1 MSTTFSARIIASH
14 GRHYVARDAAG
25 QLWHCIA
32 RGKRHEVAVNDRVQ
46 LTDLGN
52 SGDVTQPQA
61 VIEKIEPR
69 QNLFRRSDQFKDK
82 AIAANVD
89 QVWFVVATEPS
100 FDPELLSRCQVACA
114 AEGIEFQIILNKAD
128 LTDLLP
134 RAEALIAP
142 FTDIGLPVMHTSTL
156 NDQGM
161 AELRQKLV
169 DHSVV
174 LTGQSGMGKSSLI
187 NTLVPDAKA
196 TIGDISRFLDTGRH
210 TTTTVQA
217 YQQDPATTV
226 IDVPGLQVFGLSHLG
241 DEDILLAFPEFR
253 PHLGDCRFRDCRHDK
268 DPGCALQAAVSDG
281 TATETR
287 LQLLRRLLTENKSS
301 RQQTQT

>member
-1 MSTTFSARIIASH
+1 MTTTFTARIIASH
-14 GRHYVARDAAG
+14 GRHYVARDNAG
-25 QLWHCIA
+25 ALWHCIA
-32 RGKRHEVAVNDRVQ
+32 RGKKHEVAVNDCVI

-82 AIAANVD
+82 AIAANVT

-114 AEGIEFQIILNKAD
+114 AEAIQFTILLNKAD
-128 LTDLLP
+128 LAALLA

-142 FTDIGLPVMHTSTL
+142 FQAIGIPVIHTSTL
-156 NDQGM
+156 SGQGIDQ
-161 AELRQKLV
+161 LRHQIIGQ
-169 DHSVV
+169 STV

-187 NTLVPDAKA
+187 NELVPDAKA
-196 TIGDISRFLDTGRH
+196 TIGEISHYLDTGRH

-217 YQQDPATTV
+217 YQQGPATTI
-226 IDVPGLQVFGLSHLG
+226 IDVPGLQVFGLSHLT
-241 DEDILLAFPEFR
+241 DEQILLAFPEFR
-253 PHLGDCRFRDCRHDK
+253 PHLGDCRFRDCRHDQ
-268 DPGCALQAAVSDG
+268 DPGCALRAAVENGS
-281 TATETR
+281 ATDVR
-287 LQLLRRLLTENKSS
+287 LQLLRRLLQDI
-301 RQQTQT
+301 R

>member
-1 MSTTFSARIIASH
+1 MSQTFSAHIIASH
-14 GRHYVARDAAG
+14 GRHYVARDAG
-25 QLWHCIA
+25 GVLWHAIA
-32 RGKRHEVAVNDRVQ
+32 RGKKHEVAVNDVVH

-52 SGDVTQPQA
+52 SGDVSQPQA

-69 QNLFRRSDQFKDK
+69 RNLFRRSDQFKDK

-100 FDPELLSRCQVACA
+100 FDPELLSRCQIACA
-114 AEGIEFQIILNKAD
+114 AEEIDFTVLLNKAD

-134 RAEALIAP
+134 SAEALLTS
-142 FTDIGLPVMHTSTL
+142 FKRIGITVLQTSTL
-156 NDQGM
+156 TALGM
-161 AELRQKLV
+161 DLLQQQIAGR
-169 DHSVV
+169 STV

-187 NTLVPDAKA
+187 NALVPDAKA

-217 YQQDPATTV
+217 YQLNGDTTV
-226 IDVPGLQVFGLSHLG
+226 IDVPGLQVFGLSHLS

-253 PHLGDCRFRDCRHDK
+253 PHLGDCRFRDCRHDQ
-268 DPGCALQAAVSDG
+268 DPGCALRATVESVN
-281 TATETR
+281 ATEVR
-287 LQLLRRLLTENKSS
+287 LQLLRRLLQERNN
-301 RQQTQT
+301 RA

>member
-1 MSTTFSARIIASH
+1 MSTFTARIIASH
-14 GRHYVARDAAG
+14 GRHYVARDNSGA
-25 QLWHCIA
+25 LWHCIA
-32 RGKRHEVAVNDRVQ
+32 RGKKHEVAVNDCVI

-82 AIAANVD
+82 AIAANVT

-114 AEGIEFQIILNKAD
+114 AEAIQFTILLNKAD
-128 LTDLLP
+128 LAALLA

-142 FTDIGLPVMHTSTL
+142 FQAIGIPVIHTSTHSGQGI
-156 NDQGM
+156 DQ
-161 AELRQKLV
+161 LRHQIIGQ
-169 DHSVV
+169 STV

-187 NTLVPDAKA
+187 NELVPDAKA
-196 TIGDISRFLDTGRH
+196 TIGEISHYLDTGRH

-217 YQQDPATTV
+217 YQQGPATTI
-226 IDVPGLQVFGLSHLG
+226 IDVPGLQVFGLSHLT
-241 DEDILLAFPEFR
+241 DEQILLAFPEFR
-253 PHLGDCRFRDCRHDK
+253 PHLGDCRFRDCRHDQ
-268 DPGCALQAAVSDG
+268 DPGCALRAAVENGS
-281 TATETR
+281 ATDVR
-287 LQLLRRLLTENKSS
+287 LQLLRRLLQDI
-301 RQQTQT
+301 R

>member
-1 MSTTFSARIIASH
+1 MSTFTARIIASH
-14 GRHYVARDAAG
+14 GRHYVARDNSGA
-25 QLWHCIA
+25 LWHCIA
-32 RGKRHEVAVNDRVQ
+32 RGKKHEVAVNDCVI

-82 AIAANVD
+82 AIAANVT

-114 AEGIEFQIILNKAD
+114 AEDIKFTILLNKAD
-128 LTDLLP
+128 LAALLA

-142 FTDIGLPVMHTSTL
+142 FEAIGIPVIHTSTL
-156 NDQGM
+156 SGQGIDQ
-161 AELRQKLV
+161 LRHQIIGQ
-169 DHSVV
+169 STV

-187 NTLVPDAKA
+187 NELVPDAKA
-196 TIGDISRFLDTGRH
+196 TIGEISHYLDTGRH

-217 YQQDPATTV
+217 YQQGPATTI
-226 IDVPGLQVFGLSHLG
+226 IDVPGLQVFGLSHLT
-241 DEDILLAFPEFR
+241 DEQILLAFPEFR
-253 PHLGDCRFRDCRHDK
+253 PHLGDCRFRDCRHDQ
-268 DPGCALQAAVSDG
+268 DPGCALRAAVENGS
-281 TATETR
+281 ATDVR
-287 LQLLRRLLTENKSS
+287 LQLLRRLLQDI
-301 RQQTQT
+301 R

>member
-1 MSTTFSARIIASH
+1 MTSTFTARIIASH
-14 GRHYVARDAAG
+14 GRHYVARDNSGA
-25 QLWHCIA
+25 LWHCIA
-32 RGKRHEVAVNDRVQ
+32 RGKKHEVAVNDCVI

-82 AIAANVD
+82 AIAANVT

-114 AEGIEFQIILNKAD
+114 AEAIQFTILLNKAD
-128 LTDLLP
+128 LAALLA

-142 FTDIGLPVMHTSTL
+142 FQAIGIPVIHTSTL
-156 NDQGM
+156 SGQGIDQ
-161 AELRQKLV
+161 LRHQIIGQ
-169 DHSVV
+169 STV

-187 NTLVPDAKA
+187 NELVPDAKA
-196 TIGDISRFLDTGRH
+196 TIGEISHYLDTGRH

-217 YQQDPATTV
+217 YQQGPATTI
-226 IDVPGLQVFGLSHLG
+226 IDVPGLQVFGLSHLT
-241 DEDILLAFPEFR
+241 DEQILLAFPEFR
-253 PHLGDCRFRDCRHDK
+253 PHLGDCRFRDCRHDQ
-268 DPGCALQAAVSDG
+268 DPGCALRAAVENGS
-281 TATETR
+281 ATDVR
-287 LQLLRRLLTENKSS
+287 LQLLRRLLQDI
-301 RQQTQT
+301 R

>member
-1 MSTTFSARIIASH
+1 MTSTFTARIIASH
-14 GRHYVARDAAG
+14 GRHYVARDNSGA
-25 QLWHCIA
+25 LWHCIA
-32 RGKRHEVAVNDRVQ
+32 RGKKHEVAVNDCVI

-82 AIAANVD
+82 AIAANVT

-114 AEGIEFQIILNKAD
+114 AEAIQFSILLNKAD
-128 LTDLLP
+128 LAALLA

-142 FTDIGLPVMHTSTL
+142 FQAIGIPVIHTSTL
-156 NDQGM
+156 SGQGIDQ
-161 AELRQKLV
+161 LRHQIIGQ
-169 DHSVV
+169 STV

-187 NTLVPDAKA
+187 NELVPDAKA
-196 TIGDISRFLDTGRH
+196 TIGEISHYLDTGRH

-217 YQQDPATTV
+217 YQQGPATTI
-226 IDVPGLQVFGLSHLG
+226 IDVPGLQVFGLSHLT
-241 DEDILLAFPEFR
+241 DEQILLAFPEFR
-253 PHLGDCRFRDCRHDK
+253 PHLGDCRFRDCRHDQ
-268 DPGCALQAAVSDG
+268 DPGCALRAAVENGS
-281 TATETR
+281 ATDVR
-287 LQLLRRLLTENKSS
+287 LQLLRRLLQDI
-301 RQQTQT
+301 R

>member
-1 MSTTFSARIIASH
+1 MSQTFSAHIIASH

-25 QLWHCIA
+25 GLWHAIA
-32 RGKRHEVAVNDRVQ
+32 RGKKHEVAVNDVVH

-52 SGDVTQPQA
+52 SGDVSQPQA

-69 QNLFRRSDQFKDK
+69 RNLFRRSDQFKDK

-114 AEGIEFQIILNKAD
+114 AEEIDFTVLLNKAD

-134 RAEALIAP
+134 SAEALLTS
-142 FTDIGLPVMHTSTL
+142 FKRIGITVLQTSTL
-156 NDQGM
+156 TALGM
-161 AELRQKLV
+161 DLLQQQIAGR
-169 DHSVV
+169 STV

-187 NTLVPDAKA
+187 NALVPDAKA

-217 YQQDPATTV
+217 YQLNGDTTV
-226 IDVPGLQVFGLSHLG
+226 IDVPGLQVFGLSHLS

-253 PHLGDCRFRDCRHDK
+253 PHLGDCRFRDCRHDQ
-268 DPGCALQAAVSDG
+268 DPGCALRATVESG
-281 TATETR
+281 NATEVR
-287 LQLLRRLLTENKSS
+287 LQLLRRLLQERNN
-301 RQQTQT
+301 RA